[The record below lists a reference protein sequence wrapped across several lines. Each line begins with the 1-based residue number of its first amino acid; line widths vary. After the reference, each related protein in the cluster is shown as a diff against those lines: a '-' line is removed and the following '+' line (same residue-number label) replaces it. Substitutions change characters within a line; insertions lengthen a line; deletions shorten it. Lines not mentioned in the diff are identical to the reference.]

1 MAIQIRMLHGY
12 TDSGCSRT
20 LIDPRPFN
28 CLIGPRQV
36 ARYELIAARSPLIF
50 TLSSPQN
57 TPDTHVVSLM
67 IITVHII
74 IPKEVI

>member
-1 MAIQIRMLHGY
+1 MA
-12 TDSGCSRT
+12 T
-20 LIDPRPFN
+20 LIVDALVLSLIHDPSLF
-28 CLIGPRQV
+28 IGPRQV
-36 ARYELIAARSPLIF
+36 ARYELIVARSPLIF